1 MAVAYSLSR
10 AGLEVYT
17 SEKVED
23 PINNNGSA
31 DSSGDAAGNFQ
42 LQTGEINRVDYIG
55 ELFSDSFE
63 HDYSDISSN
72 ASVSVPLTYLRYL
85 QKGKKVALMKGW
97 QDSDNFA
104 WEDQFMAVMGFI
116 TEINWTKD
124 KVDIKVTGM
133 NKLLDLEAQFDFKQT
148 KRSEI
153 VTAIIEASGLKAKV
167 DVTGLN
173 DDVIDFS
180 NVTSESTSDDS
191 TSAKS
196 TGAASIDEAV
206 KKAIKGIKDDLEKAK
221 AIDAAFKDYII
232 YEYYWDCEYA
242 GDLEAAWK
250 DGWLNCADGANV
262 LCAMFLAAGIDAVI
276 VHTGAG
282 GGHYIVRVNVA
293 GSTYYTDNAANTGN
307 HTSRPFGEVYK
318 GITDGSDIGT
328 RIEA

>member
-97 QDSDNFA
+97 QDSDKFA

-153 VTAIIEASGLKAKV
+153 VTAI
-167 DVTGLN
+167 
-173 DDVIDFS
+173 
-180 NVTSESTSDDS
+180 TSVSH
-191 TSAKS
+191 
-196 TGAASIDEAV
+196 
-206 KKAIKGIKDDLEKAK
+206 KG
-221 AIDAAFKDYII
+221 
-232 YEYYWDCEYA
+232 
-242 GDLEAAWK
+242 
-250 DGWLNCADGANV
+250 
-262 LCAMFLAAGIDAVI
+262 
-276 VHTGAG
+276 
-282 GGHYIVRVNVA
+282 
-293 GSTYYTDNAANTGN
+293 
-307 HTSRPFGEVYK
+307 
-318 GITDGSDIGT
+318 
-328 RIEA
+328 